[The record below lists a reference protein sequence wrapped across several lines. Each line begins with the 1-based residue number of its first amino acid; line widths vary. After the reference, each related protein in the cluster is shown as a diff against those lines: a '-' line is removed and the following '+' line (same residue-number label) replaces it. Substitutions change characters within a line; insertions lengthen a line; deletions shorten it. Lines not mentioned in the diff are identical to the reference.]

1 MYFEEPFWV
10 GVFEVIENRKVTA
23 ARVVFGAEPKDCE
36 LFEYVLRYYTGLH
49 FSPAVDTVV
58 KETSKNP
65 KRIQREARKQT
76 SVSGIGTKSQQAI
89 KLQQDSEISK
99 SLFDEV
105 KMVIILTGASHI
117 GKTVLAQRMLEKYK
131 YPYFSID
138 HLKMGL
144 IRSGNTDLTPEDDE
158 ELTDYLWP
166 IVREIIKTAV
176 ENEQNLI
183 VEGCY
188 IPFDWRNSFDELYL
202 QSINALGTVPF
213 WLLPER
219 IPLLGYGRIR
229 LRIPELRK
237 RSGF

>member
-1 MYFEEPFWV
+1 MIWYIECAAIRCRV
-10 GVFEVIENRKVTA
+10 GIN
-23 ARVVFGAEPKDCE
+23 
-36 LFEYVLRYYTGLH
+36 
-49 FSPAVDTVV
+49 
-58 KETSKNP
+58 
-65 KRIQREARKQT
+65 
-76 SVSGIGTKSQQAI
+76 
-89 KLQQDSEISK
+89 QQDSVISK

-144 IRSGNTDLTPEDDE
+144 IRTGMTALTPEDDD

-202 QSINALGTVPF
+202 QSIRFICLAMSDEYIDSHFADIKAHASDIEKRLDDSDCTAEQLKQDNR
-213 WLLPER
+213 R
-219 IPLLGYGRIR
+219 IID
-229 LRIPELRK
+229 
-237 RSGF
+237 GFKSNGEHVTLITENYDDPIKGVLD

>member
-1 MYFEEPFWV
+1 M
-10 GVFEVIENRKVTA
+10 IN
-23 ARVVFGAEPKDCE
+23 
-36 LFEYVLRYYTGLH
+36 
-49 FSPAVDTVV
+49 
-58 KETSKNP
+58 
-65 KRIQREARKQT
+65 
-76 SVSGIGTKSQQAI
+76 
-89 KLQQDSEISK
+89 QQDSVISK

-144 IRSGNTDLTPEDDE
+144 IRTGMTALTPEDDD

-202 QSINALGTVPF
+202 QSIRFICLAMSDEYIDSHFTDIKAHASDIEKRLDDSDCTAEQLKQDNH
-213 WLLPER
+213 R
-219 IPLLGYGRIR
+219 IID
-229 LRIPELRK
+229 
-237 RSGF
+237 GFKSNGEHVTLITENYDDPIKGVLD

>member
-1 MYFEEPFWV
+1 MP
-10 GVFEVIENRKVTA
+10 
-23 ARVVFGAEPKDCE
+23 
-36 LFEYVLRYYTGLH
+36 GL
-49 FSPAVDTVV
+49 
-58 KETSKNP
+58 E
-65 KRIQREARKQT
+65 
-76 SVSGIGTKSQQAI
+76 GI
-89 KLQQDSEISK
+89 ISSFIDDDK

-144 IRSGNTDLTPEDDE
+144 IRTGMTALTPEDDD

-202 QSINALGTVPF
+202 QSIRFICLAMSDEYIDSHFADIKAHASDIEKRLDDSDCTAEQLKQDNR
-213 WLLPER
+213 R
-219 IPLLGYGRIR
+219 IID
-229 LRIPELRK
+229 
-237 RSGF
+237 GFKSNGEHVTLITENYDDPIKGVLD

>member
-1 MYFEEPFWV
+1 MSEERLL
-10 GVFEVIENRKVTA
+10 GIENR
-23 ARVVFGAEPKDCE
+23 
-36 LFEYVLRYYTGLH
+36 
-49 FSPAVDTVV
+49 
-58 KETSKNP
+58 
-65 KRIQREARKQT
+65 
-76 SVSGIGTKSQQAI
+76 
-89 KLQQDSEISK
+89 QDSEISK

-144 IRSGNTDLTPEDDE
+144 IRTGMTALTPEDDD

-202 QSINALGTVPF
+202 QSIRFICLAMSDEYIDSHFADIKAHASDIEKRLDDSDCTAEQLKQDNR
-213 WLLPER
+213 R
-219 IPLLGYGRIR
+219 IID
-229 LRIPELRK
+229 
-237 RSGF
+237 GFKSNGEHVTLITENYDDPIKGVLD

>member
-1 MYFEEPFWV
+1 MRDLILKCW
-10 GVFEVIENRKVTA
+10 N
-23 ARVVFGAEPKDCE
+23 
-36 LFEYVLRYYTGLH
+36 
-49 FSPAVDTVV
+49 
-58 KETSKNP
+58 
-65 KRIQREARKQT
+65 
-76 SVSGIGTKSQQAI
+76 
-89 KLQQDSEISK
+89 SK

-144 IRSGNTDLTPEDDE
+144 IRTGMTALTPEDDD

-202 QSINALGTVPF
+202 QSIRFICLAMSDEYIDSHFADIKAHASDIEKRLDDSDCTAEQLKQDNR
-213 WLLPER
+213 R
-219 IPLLGYGRIR
+219 IID
-229 LRIPELRK
+229 
-237 RSGF
+237 GFKSNGEHVTLITENYDDPIKGVLD